1 MLNLKKKLIRK
12 VNPNNSLPSA
22 LYTPLKEDSDGRFE
36 AQAPDLLIFVVLIK
50 NKYPIRNYAPVLLGI
65 WYLFLL

>member
-1 MLNLKKKLIRK
+1 MVGL
-12 VNPNNSLPSA
+12 
-22 LYTPLKEDSDGRFE
+22 TE
-36 AQAPDLLIFVVLIK
+36 AQAPDLLIFVVIK